1 MKTKKNINNV
11 KKISVDC
18 LPHPFFPKSANLAF
32 EETLNSTSAKRE
44 DSPGQA
50 KEALD
55 ILTNFSLLK

>member
-11 KKISVDC
+11 KKIIVDC

-32 EETLNSTSAKRE
+32 EETLNSTSAKRD

-55 ILTNFSLLK
+55 ILTNFSLL